1 MDDLS
6 TAVTSVVH
14 QASLLLDADVVSVV
28 MILDL
33 VKMGPR
39 GRRMGVRQE
48 LRLWILD
55 LLLDL
60 GHSGR
65 HLDGHDGYYGI
76 LGSRMSG
83 MSLMSLFNIALI

>member
-6 TAVTSVVH
+6 TAVASVVH

-48 LRLWILD
+48 LRLRILD

-65 HLDGHDGYYGI
+65 HLDCHGYCGHCQECP
-76 LGSRMSG
+76 
-83 MSLMSLFNIALI
+83 